1 MILVAE
7 AEILNC
13 RNKWRRFSHGIRYL
27 CCGNALSSSCFCSSL
42 WVIGVYRYSVKV
54 LKNMCIE

>member
-42 WVIGVYRYSVKV
+42 WV
-54 LKNMCIE
+54 